1 MTADSPAIHSS
12 KDSGSSSSSSSNN
25 TRPTCSL
32 WTAFDKMQLCYTAI
46 PQVKHYYRYGTFR
59 DCSAARE
66 EFNFCLKTKGKGRA
80 VAERMIRER
89 EETRYD
95 IKVHERPSKSVWELR
110 TEPPPNFPPA

>member
-1 MTADSPAIHSS
+1 MTDSPPPSVITTTTSS
-12 KDSGSSSSSSSNN
+12 DK
-25 TRPTCSL
+25 RPTCSL

-46 PQVKHYYRYGTFR
+46 PQIKHYYRYGTFR

-80 VAERMIRER
+80 AAEKMIRER
-89 EETRYD
+89 EETRYET
-95 IKVHERPSKSVWELR
+95 KVNERPSKGIWELR